1 MQDQVLLP
9 GFWGGQEHVLLLSSI
24 SCSLSS
30 SNISSWFR
38 AGFGRAGLLPRK
50 MTQLPTFALLIPHY
64 QCHPGSTCRHLG
76 TVLCTHNPTSLKL
89 MQSPRKSRL
98 CSFNTGKDQRLTSA
112 QRLSVALDQMA
123 CHCLC
128 SCRHDAES
136 NGTGIC

>member
-30 SNISSWFR
+30 GNISSWFR

-50 MTQLPTFALLIPHY
+50 MTQLPTFALLIPPLSMPSWQHV
-64 QCHPGSTCRHLG
+64 QTFRN
-76 TVLCTHNPTSLKL
+76 CTHNPTSLKL
-89 MQSPRKSRL
+89 MQSPRKSHL